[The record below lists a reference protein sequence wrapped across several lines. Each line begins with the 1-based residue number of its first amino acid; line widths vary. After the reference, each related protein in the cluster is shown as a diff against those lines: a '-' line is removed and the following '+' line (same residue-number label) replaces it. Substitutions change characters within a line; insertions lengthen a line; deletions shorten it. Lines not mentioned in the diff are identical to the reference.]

1 VLPNNP
7 GIGLKIPLFPL
18 SSIVLPGGKLPLRL
32 FEPRY
37 IRMVSLCMKEEIGF
51 GVCLAQSSG
60 ENSDTLLPYPIGTL
74 TKIVDFDQG
83 EDGLLQITAVGVQE
97 FRLAG
102 YEQEADKL
110 LIGEVE
116 LQDRPDRFAMPM
128 EFSSLAVKL
137 SQILDHLEPHISF
150 PDRDLDD
157 AEWVCNR
164 LLELLPIDAGEKFE
178 MLNSFDTVSRLQALD
193 DLSFSIAED

>member
-1 VLPNNP
+1 
-7 GIGLKIPLFPL
+7 LKIPLFPL

-51 GVCLAQSSG
+51 GVCLAKASS
-60 ENSDTLLPYPIGTL
+60 ENSEAMLPYPIGTL
-74 TKIVDFDQG
+74 ARIVDFDQG

-97 FRLAG
+97 FRLVG

-110 LIGEVE
+110 LMGEVE
-116 LQDRPDRFAMPM
+116 LQDRPDKFAVPL

-137 SQILDHLEPHISF
+137 SQILDHLEPHITF

-178 MLNSFDTVSRLQALD
+178 MLNSFDIVSRLQALD
-193 DLSFSIAED
+193 DLSFSIAEE